1 MLVVTVVV
9 VVCRGSDVMN
19 KMVSALEF
27 SSAHK
32 VRFGRC
38 TMLTSLRPL
47 LILILILMSNKADVV
62 LIHLYSLMT
71 GLFTITVYITII
83 PPPMVPTIVV
93 GM

>member
-1 MLVVTVVV
+1 MHHVNVSKAVT
-9 VVCRGSDVMN
+9 
-19 KMVSALEF
+19 
-27 SSAHK
+27 
-32 VRFGRC
+32 
-38 TMLTSLRPL
+38 
-47 LILILILMSNKADVV
+47 ILILILMSNKADVV